1 MTRRTHTTPAAT
13 GTRPLVGRHVRHP
26 LHGPTLR
33 RVSGPAA
40 PPGLRARA
48 RSSGSR
54 VARRV
59 LDQPLRR
66 LGVVGAVVLL
76 AATAAFGGLEE
87 QTDDGLEV
95 LAVDEPVE
103 VAPFELTVQRVVWTT
118 ELPGQTLSEPGN
130 RWLGVVTTVRNTSDA
145 GVLGTVLREA
155 LTLDD
160 VPGLVGAPGDLGVPA
175 SAVAVLVDGSE
186 LSPVQPGLAYEV
198 AFLFEQDGRTPPPS
212 SVAVRL
218 QRHVWGT
225 GSLDPTAGWRDPTTV
240 LRGNLPAREAVTDED
255 AA

>member
-26 LHGPTLR
+26 LHRPTLR

-40 PPGLRARA
+40 PPDLRARV

-87 QTDDGLEV
+87 QTDDDLEV

-160 VPGLVGAPGDLGVPA
+160 VPGLVVEPRDLGVPA
-175 SAVAVLVDGSE
+175 SAVALLVDGSA
-186 LSPVQPGLAYEV
+186 LSPVQPGLTYEV
-198 AFLFEQDGRTPPPS
+198 AFLFEQDAGSPPPTTAT
-212 SVAVRL
+212 VQL
-218 QRHVWGT
+218 QRHTWRQA
-225 GSLDPTAGWRDPTTV
+225 SLDPTIAWRDPTTT
-240 LRGNLPAREAVTDED
+240 LRGELPVREAVADED